1 MKKEKK
7 YVKENNHLKE
17 IKNIIQNDLG
27 VEVGDISVEKIYVD
41 GAFKEYKLVVGA
53 NNGKP
58 FYKSKIE
65 INSISSQHKE
75 LNKKLYDQT
84 ILNYR

>member
-27 VEVGDISVEKIYVD
+27 VEVFQVEP
-41 GAFKEYKLVVGA
+41 GNF
-53 NNGKP
+53 
-58 FYKSKIE
+58 
-65 INSISSQHKE
+65 
-75 LNKKLYDQT
+75 
-84 ILNYR
+84 

>member
-41 GAFKEYKLVVGA
+41 GAFKEYRLVVVA

-65 INSISSQHKE
+65 INTISSQHKE
-75 LNKKLYDQT
+75 LNKKIYDQT
-84 ILNYR
+84 ILNY